1 MTNYKNYRRDDIGRK
16 LRLARFYPLDI
27 MVTGVTGAGKSSTM
41 NCLFNKAV
49 TAVGNGVEPETM
61 RVDAYALNDVARF
74 WDTPGLGDSV
84 QRDKEHSKRLVELLY
99 KTYTLDN
106 TCYGWI
112 DMVLVILEGSSRDI
126 GTTYNLLNNIII
138 PNFPKERILIAIN
151 QCDMAMKGRHWD
163 YERKCP
169 DAVLTDFLDEKA
181 LSIQRRVREAT
192 GVNIIRPV
200 WYSAEYDYHIEK
212 LFDLIIDNM
221 PVQRRSLML

>member
-1 MTNYKNYRRDDIGRK
+1 
-16 LRLARFYPLDI
+16 
-27 MVTGVTGAGKSSTM
+27 
-41 NCLFNKAV
+41 
-49 TAVGNGVEPETM
+49 
-61 RVDAYALNDVARF
+61 
-74 WDTPGLGDSV
+74 
-84 QRDKEHSKRLVELLY
+84 
-99 KTYTLDN
+99 
-106 TCYGWI
+106 
-112 DMVLVILEGSSRDI
+112 
-126 GTTYNLLNNIII
+126 
-138 PNFPKERILIAIN
+138 
-151 QCDMAMKGRHWD
+151 MAMKGRHWD